1 MPDGSFDTSALADVK
16 QLAVELKA
24 ASDAVLKARD
34 VTQNE
39 MRNLGLVTG
48 ETKQRVDEA
57 LLKQNELQARIDDVE
72 QKMARRNGAAEPAAA
87 KSIGQQVV
95 EAEAVKAYMS
105 SKPRGSVKVALKAIT
120 SVTTD
125 TDGNGGVLIRPDR
138 RPGLLELPQL
148 RMTIRDLIMP
158 GQTDSNNVEY
168 LRETAFTNSAASV
181 PELELKP
188 ESTMRFDMVNTPV
201 TTIAHWVRA
210 SRQVLDDAAQ
220 LRSIID
226 ERLRYGLRL
235 EEEAQILAGTGTG
248 GDLQGIL
255 PLATAYSAPIT
266 ITGAT
271 GLDRLRL
278 AILQVQNTEYPATG
292 IVMHP
297 NDWAGIELSKTDDGA
312 YLFANIQGT
321 VTPRLWGLP
330 VVTTSR
336 ITAGTFLVGAFR
348 PGAQLFDR
356 QDAAVEV
363 STEDRD
369 NFIRNA
375 VTVLAEERLALAVY
389 LPQAFVT
396 GTVTGA

>member
-396 GTVTGA
+396 GSVVGA